1 MTTSK
6 QTLKGI
12 CLVGHRVENER
23 VKSRP
28 DPYCFPY
35 LILPFFEFVEKIHK

>member
-1 MTTSK
+1 MPTSK

-12 CLVGHRVENER
+12 FLVGHRVENER

-28 DPYCFPY
+28 DPYRFPY
-35 LILPFFEFVEKIHK
+35 LILSFFKFVENP